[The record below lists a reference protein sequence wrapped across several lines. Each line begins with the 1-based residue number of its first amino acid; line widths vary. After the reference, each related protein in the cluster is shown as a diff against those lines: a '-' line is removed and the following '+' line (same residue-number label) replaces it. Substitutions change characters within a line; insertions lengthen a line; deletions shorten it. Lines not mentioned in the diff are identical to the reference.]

1 MRARPDEDDAWVF
14 DDGWCAAP
22 ASPSCARWRI
32 CRREACDEV
41 RRNGPATRPTTL
53 HELILA
59 NPMKRWSVSQA
70 AKELGMS
77 ARSLQR
83 RLLSENKTFSRVV
96 ADTRAATAVRLLDT
110 TALSLNEIGFLSGY
124 ADQAQFTRPFM
135 SAMAVSPRQHRTG
148 A

>member
-1 MRARPDEDDAWVF
+1 
-14 DDGWCAAP
+14 
-22 ASPSCARWRI
+22 
-32 CRREACDEV
+32 
-41 RRNGPATRPTTL
+41 
-53 HELILA
+53 
-59 NPMKRWSVSQA
+59 MKRWSVSQA